1 MLQTARSS
9 SCPPPYQGI
18 TKAFDS
24 ITRTSESTF
33 ICPESPSLVLK
44 LPTTRTAPPASSEA
58 RAPKSWG
65 RCIHQPQH
73 FPDEEA
79 AKFKARLSA
88 PCKRFGQEKRH
99 LHAGLLITRLKKER
113 QKSSTK
119 SSFGFT
125 NHMHLGFTRQ
135 ELTHSC
141 LLQTPRICAAWFQSG
156 IGPGANIAWLV
167 IDARKPPALS
177 GAILSSLSRH
187 CSVMSTI
194 PLPCNVP
201 LHQHSQ
207 MPLPL
212 PSLCL
217 QPVHV

>member
-1 MLQTARSS
+1 MTQSISLPAASFLDEACRELLDFPNCSLSFPRCGRATCGQHTNTCVPLPVLVFPKFGNNFYAASGWCPHTAPRSQVLQTARSS

-99 LHAGLLITRLKKER
+99 LHAGLLITRLKKQRQKR

-125 NHMHLGFTRQ
+125 NHMR
-135 ELTHSC
+135 
-141 LLQTPRICAAWFQSG
+141 
-156 IGPGANIAWLV
+156 
-167 IDARKPPALS
+167 
-177 GAILSSLSRH
+177 
-187 CSVMSTI
+187 
-194 PLPCNVP
+194 
-201 LHQHSQ
+201 
-207 MPLPL
+207 
-212 PSLCL
+212 
-217 QPVHV
+217 

>member
-1 MLQTARSS
+1 MGEESQGSNHDPEHFPPSSILFWVRLAESFSTFLIILYPSQDVARPPVVSTCVTLPVLVFPKVGSNFYAASGWCPHTAPRSHVLQTARSS
-9 SCPPPYQGI
+9 SCPPPYQGS
-18 TKAFDS
+18 TRASDS

-33 ICPESPSLVLK
+33 ICPESPSLVLN
-44 LPTTRTAPPASSEA
+44 LSTTRTAPPASSEA

-99 LHAGLLITRLKKER
+99 LHAGLLITRLKKQRQKR

-125 NHMHLGFTRQ
+125 NHMR
-135 ELTHSC
+135 
-141 LLQTPRICAAWFQSG
+141 
-156 IGPGANIAWLV
+156 
-167 IDARKPPALS
+167 
-177 GAILSSLSRH
+177 
-187 CSVMSTI
+187 
-194 PLPCNVP
+194 
-201 LHQHSQ
+201 
-207 MPLPL
+207 
-212 PSLCL
+212 
-217 QPVHV
+217 